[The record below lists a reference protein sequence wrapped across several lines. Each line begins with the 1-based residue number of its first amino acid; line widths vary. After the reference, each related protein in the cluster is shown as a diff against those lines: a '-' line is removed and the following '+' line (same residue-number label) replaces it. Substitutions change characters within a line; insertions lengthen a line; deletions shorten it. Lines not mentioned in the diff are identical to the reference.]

1 MQQVAAGTAH
11 SEIHTE
17 WHVQFQLL
25 PKQFPG
31 NEKQHI

>member
-11 SEIHTE
+11 SEIQTE